1 MISLSSPSPT
11 ATHAIAGA
19 IARLAR
25 AGDLVVLA
33 GEMGSGKTWFTKGF
47 ASALGIT
54 DPVTSPTFTLVHSY
68 SGGRLPLHHVDVYRL
83 DRMSE
88 VADLALAELL
98 EESGTGK
105 GGIVLVEWGDVV
117 AAMFGQ
123 DYLEVRLEVD
133 DDDPDNAR
141 RLVLRPVGP
150 GWATRWD
157 TLCRSVGEW
166 SC

>member
-1 MISLSSPSPT
+1 VITLHSPSPA
-11 ATHAIAGA
+11 ATQAIAAA

-47 ASALGIT
+47 AAALGIT
-54 DPVTSPTFTLVHSY
+54 DHVTSPTFTLVHSY

-88 VADLALAELL
+88 VADLSLAELL

-105 GGIVLVEWGDVV
+105 GGVVLVEWGDVV
-117 AAMFGQ
+117 AAMFGN

-133 DDDPDNAR
+133 DDNPEEER
-141 RLVLRPVGP
+141 HIVVRPVGP

-157 TLCRSVGEW
+157 AVRRALGEW

>member
-1 MISLSSPSPT
+1 MITLRSPSPT
-11 ATHAIAGA
+11 VTHDIAGA
-19 IARLAR
+19 VARLAR

-47 ASALGIT
+47 AASLGIT
-54 DPVTSPTFTLVHSY
+54 DRVTSPTFTLVHSY

-88 VADLALAELL
+88 VADLALADLL

-105 GGIVLVEWGDVV
+105 GGVVLVEWGDVV

-123 DYLEVRLEVD
+123 DYLEVCLEVD
-133 DDDPDNAR
+133 DEDPENAR
-141 RLVLRPVGP
+141 ALVVRPVGP

-157 TLCRSVGEW
+157 ALSKALSEW

>member
-1 MISLSSPSPT
+1 MIELHSPSPA
-11 ATHAIAGA
+11 ATQLVAGA

-47 ASALGIT
+47 AAALGIT
-54 DPVTSPTFTLVHSY
+54 DRVTSPTFTLVHSY

-88 VADLALAELL
+88 VADLALSELL

-105 GGIVLVEWGDVV
+105 GGVVLVEWGDAV
-117 AAMFGQ
+117 AAMFGN
-123 DYLEVRLEVD
+123 DYLEVRLSVD
-133 DDDPDNAR
+133 DEDPDQAR
-141 RLVLRPVGP
+141 RIVLRAVGP
-150 GWATRWD
+150 GWATRWSKLTQALAD
-157 TLCRSVGEW
+157 WTC
-166 SC
+166 